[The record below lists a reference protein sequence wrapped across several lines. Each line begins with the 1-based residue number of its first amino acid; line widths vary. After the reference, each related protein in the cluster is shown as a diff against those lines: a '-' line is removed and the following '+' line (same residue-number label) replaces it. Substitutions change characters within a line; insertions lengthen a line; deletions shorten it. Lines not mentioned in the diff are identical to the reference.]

1 MKKINIPIVSLPNI
15 SFHRVALS
23 KKRKE
28 QKPPF
33 WNVDN
38 LLMENGD
45 NLLFEDG
52 SAILLES

>member
-1 MKKINIPIVSLPNI
+1 MKKINIPIVSLP
-15 SFHRVALS
+15 SVKFRRVALS

-45 NLLFEDG
+45 NLIFEDG